1 MLNNPLNPFVPTHRP
16 DSVSQG
22 SWQTD
27 QNPPARLVLLFAVL
41 ALPMVLVI
49 GRVVWLK
56 SEVRENYLQAF
67 DRTWVS
73 TESIAATDGRILA
86 ADGRVL
92 AYDEEFFTLEVHY
105 RWLEHPPDENWLKS
119 QAYAQLDSRRRRD
132 AVSVKQA
139 QQKTLARRDELWR
152 GLSRLSGESLEQL
165 NERRKR
171 IQHRVERI
179 VSRVENNQQE
189 REQHQYNPA
198 SEEHAGRWWSRV
210 WNRVRRTL
218 TTPPRRELLDPII
231 VKEELDYHPLLENI
245 PFEMVAEIE
254 SHPRQF
260 PGLKVSYSTRR
271 VYPEKSFASH
281 IIGHR
286 SEIAEAKSNAHDPL
300 DYRLHDRRGITGIER
315 SYDRILHGTR
325 GERRIVRNR
334 QGEIISSEVIRKP
347 RAGEDVVLTIETS
360 LQKRAETFLDAAI
373 APRESSVDAGGGS
386 IVVIDVR
393 TGELVVGANAPRHD
407 LSLFTDFDADRWHAL
422 MEDPRRPFFP
432 RATQMA
438 IAPGSVFK
446 TATTIALLQSG
457 KIDPDEPYTC
467 RGYLHSPERYRC
479 YIYRHYG
486 IGHSDIALREAIAQ
500 SCNVY
505 FYQAGMAVGA
515 DEMIYWAD
523 KLGFGKPTGI
533 DLPGEVSGNLPRP
546 GRLTPG
552 SRDRWHQSDTL
563 GLAIGQSRLTVTPI
577 QIAAWMATI
586 ANGGHKITP
595 HVASRTG
602 TVSRAGTGTIVLR
615 EPVPISGL
623 EQATL
628 DRLRE
633 GMDRVVNWQRGT
645 GYKYVRLADIRIAGK
660 TGTAEVGG
668 SKPDHAW
675 FAGYVPAEN
684 PKYAFAIALEH
695 GGSGGQSAGPLAK
708 QLVQAMLD
716 EGLLERST
724 VVKK

>member
-1 MLNNPLNPFVPTHRP
+1 MLNNPLNPFTPSHRP

-41 ALPMVLVI
+41 SFPLVLVL

-56 SEVRENYLQAF
+56 SEVREDYLRVF
-67 DRTWVS
+67 DRTWDL

-105 RWLEHPPDENWLKS
+105 RWLENPPDENWLKS
-119 QAYAQLDSRRRRD
+119 QAYAQLDSLQRRD

-139 QQKTLARRDELWR
+139 QQETLARRDDLWS
-152 GLSRLSGESLEQL
+152 GLARLSGESLDQL
-165 NERRKR
+165 NERRSR
-171 IQHRVERI
+171 IQQRVERI
-179 VSRVENNQQE
+179 VSRVEAQQQE
-189 REQHQYNPA
+189 REHSQFDSSP
-198 SEEHAGRWWSRV
+198 EEKTGPWWRRV
-210 WNRVRRTL
+210 WNRVSRTL
-218 TTPPRRELLDPII
+218 TTPPRRESLDPVI
-231 VKEELDYHPLLENI
+231 VREELDYHPLLENI

-254 SHPRQF
+254 SHPQQF
-260 PGLKVSYSTRR
+260 PGLKVSYATRR
-271 VYPEKSFASH
+271 VYPEKAFAAH

-286 SEIAEAKSNAHDPL
+286 AEISEEQRTENDPL
-300 DYRLHDRRGITGIER
+300 DYQLHDRRGMAGIER
-315 SYDRILHGTR
+315 SYDRVLHGTR

-347 RAGEDVVLTIETS
+347 RAGEDVILTIETA
-360 LQKRAETFLDAAI
+360 LQERTEALLDAAI
-373 APRESSVDAGGGS
+373 APRETSVDAGGGS

-407 LSLFTDFDADRWHAL
+407 LSLFTDFDADRWQAL
-422 MEDPRRPFFP
+422 IEDPRRPFFP

-486 IGHSDIALREAIAQ
+486 IGHGEIALREAIAQ

-523 KLGFGKPTGI
+523 KLGFGNPTGI

-577 QIAAWMATI
+577 QIAAWMA
-586 ANGGHKITP
+586 
-595 HVASRTG
+595 
-602 TVSRAGTGTIVLR
+602 
-615 EPVPISGL
+615 
-623 EQATL
+623 
-628 DRLRE
+628 
-633 GMDRVVNWQRGT
+633 
-645 GYKYVRLADIRIAGK
+645 
-660 TGTAEVGG
+660 
-668 SKPDHAW
+668 
-675 FAGYVPAEN
+675 
-684 PKYAFAIALEH
+684 
-695 GGSGGQSAGPLAK
+695 
-708 QLVQAMLD
+708 
-716 EGLLERST
+716 
-724 VVKK
+724 